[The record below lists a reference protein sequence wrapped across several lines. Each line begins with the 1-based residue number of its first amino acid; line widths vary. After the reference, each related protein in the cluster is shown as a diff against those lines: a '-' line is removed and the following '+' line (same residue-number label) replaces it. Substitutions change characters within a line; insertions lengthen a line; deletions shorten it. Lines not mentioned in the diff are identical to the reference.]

1 MAQGAGGSGAY
12 PMTEKII
19 VGIIA
24 MSGLFVAVA
33 ICWPF

>member
-1 MAQGAGGSGAY
+1 
-12 PMTEKII
+12 MTEKII

-24 MSGLFVAVA
+24 MSGLFAAMA